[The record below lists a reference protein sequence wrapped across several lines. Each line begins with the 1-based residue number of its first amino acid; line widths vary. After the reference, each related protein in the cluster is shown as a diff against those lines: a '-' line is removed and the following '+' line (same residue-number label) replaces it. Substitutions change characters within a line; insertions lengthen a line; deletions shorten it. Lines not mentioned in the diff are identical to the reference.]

1 MAYKFN
7 KGVKKRKDF
16 KTQDQYLDY
25 IFEQNRSKLTEVF
38 GTNARERFKGSVESY
53 KIAYDTNITGALK
66 KLENTKAFT
75 PEVER
80 LKSNMW
86 QSLKNYKAVSK
97 FQQLTRD
104 KKGKFT
110 KFDTSKLV
118 WNRENKS
125 YIYDNRV
132 MISFNNSPQQIVLFD
147 LSTGNSYEFGGIE

>member
-7 KGVKKRKDF
+7 KGVKRRKDF

-25 IFEQNRSKLTEVF
+25 IFEQNRDKLASVF
-38 GTNARERFKGSVESY
+38 GAHARERFKGSVESY

-66 KLENTKAFT
+66 LLEKKEAFT

-80 LKSNMW
+80 LHSNMW
-86 QSLKNYKAVSK
+86 QSLKNYSAVNM

-104 KKGKFT
+104 KGGRFT

-118 WNRENKS
+118 WDRENQV
-125 YIYDNRV
+125 YVYDNRV
-132 MISFNNSPQQIVLFD
+132 SISFNNSPQQIVLFD
-147 LSTGNSYEFGGIE
+147 LSTGSRYEFGGVE

>member
-1 MAYKFN
+1 MAYKLN

-38 GTNARERFKGSVESY
+38 GIDARERFKGAVESY
-53 KIAYDTNITGALK
+53 KTAYDTNITGALK

-86 QSLKNYKAVSK
+86 ASLKSYKAVGT
-97 FQQLTRD
+97 FQQLTR
-104 KKGKFT
+104 GEGGRFT
-110 KFDTSKLV
+110 KFDPDKLK
-118 WNRENKS
+118 WDRENKS
-125 YIYDNRV
+125 YVYDNRV
-132 MISFNNSPQQIVLFD
+132 MISFDNSPQQITLVNL
-147 LSTGNSYEFGGIE
+147 LTGSNYVFGGVE

>member
-25 IFEQNRSKLTEVF
+25 IFDQNISKLTEVYE
-38 GTNARERFKGSVESY
+38 TNAREKFKGQVESY
-53 KIAYDTNITGALK
+53 KIAYDTNIAGALK
-66 KLENTKAFT
+66 KLANKKAFT

-86 QSLKNYKAVSK
+86 QSLKSYKAVNT

-118 WNRENKS
+118 WDRENRV
-125 YIYDNRV
+125 YVYDNRV
-132 MISFNNSPQQIVLFD
+132 SISFNNSPQQIVLFD
-147 LSTGNSYEFGGIE
+147 LSTGSRYEFGGIE